1 MKSTAT
7 KGTGT
12 ISQSISQILHT
23 LLTAS
28 IVTGIALELVNSLY
42 GYVHPLVQQVNLLM
56 YWSRAH
62 VDYKKRAWKK
72 KLEKYMHT
80 KDRRAFN
87 PIQIRKLYAIKY
99 KRWFHK

>member
-12 ISQSISQILHT
+12 ISQSISQIQHT

-56 YWSRAH
+56 Y
-62 VDYKKRAWKK
+62 
-72 KLEKYMHT
+72 
-80 KDRRAFN
+80 
-87 PIQIRKLYAIKY
+87 
-99 KRWFHK
+99 